1 MILSAVRLRLALS
14 SSPPPRGPGLAL
26 GRAHEVAGPGRRVLA
41 AQVAARLS
49 GPLLWIRAAPAEGW
63 LNPEGLAPLL
73 DPARLVV
80 LRDLRAVEALWAA
93 EEALRSGACPC
104 VVLEAAQPPALTPVR
119 RLNLAAE
126 AGAAQAPAPPLCL
139 ILLAEGG
146 AAGAVETR
154 WWVDPLPGWVAGG
167 PARWRLSLLRDK
179 GGPPGTWTITAPGG
193 TEGRSTAPLAS
204 TPAIA

>member
-1 MILSAVRLRLALS
+1 
-14 SSPPPRGPGLAL
+14 
-26 GRAHEVAGPGRRVLA
+26 
-41 AQVAARLS
+41 
-49 GPLLWIRAAPAEGW
+49 
-63 LNPEGLAPLL
+63 
-73 DPARLVV
+73 VV
-80 LRDLRAVEALWAA
+80 LRDLRAAEALWAA

-104 VVLEAAQPPALTPVR
+104 VVLEAATPPALTPVR

-154 WWVDPLPGWVAGG
+154 WRVDPLPGWAAGR

-179 GGPPGTWTITAPGG
+179 GGPPGVWVLSGSGASPL
-193 TEGRSTAPLAS
+193 RQAARPPLAPP
-204 TPAIA
+204 PAIA